1 MWKKTTGSRAAG
13 REAQTPRLVGACER
27 QARVFLGGARC
38 AACSVVKAPP
48 QKKRG
53 IGVEAA
59 AVRAPLLCISPLH
72 QKEEKFVDRRG
83 DAVLDACVFH
93 SLPTEE
99 LSAGFAEG
107 STSRKTDI

>member
-1 MWKKTTGSRAAG
+1 
-13 REAQTPRLVGACER
+13 
-27 QARVFLGGARC
+27 
-38 AACSVVKAPP
+38 
-48 QKKRG
+48 
-53 IGVEAA
+53 
-59 AVRAPLLCISPLH
+59 LLCISPLH

-107 STSRKTDI
+107 RMYERGLILWIREQSCKDLNRNKGGCGATPHAVWNCGGSAWFTGGPTEEVV